1 MDHELVRHYRPGQA
15 RMGILV
21 QIAQRHHLQNIAKR
35 NRHDLPLTAMGAVSE
50 KITFPADI

>member
-1 MDHELVRHYRPGQA
+1 
-15 RMGILV
+15 MGILV